1 MNINPI
7 IRNLGFLL
15 LLFSAGQL
23 KAQSD
28 KVVWLDWNT
37 GYEKATKEG
46 KIVLVD
52 AYTTWCGWCKKMD
65 ADTYD
70 NAEVAKYINQ
80 YFVPVKFNPEVANT
94 NYKIGDQTVDNN
106 QLYSLLC
113 QGKSTGFP
121 TTYFITIKKN
131 TLNITVGYK
140 GPTDFMKVLNDVVAE
155 AGK

>member
-1 MNINPI
+1 M
-7 IRNLGFLL
+7 RTLGLLFLL
-15 LLFSAGQL
+15 VVSTQL

-70 NAEVAKYINQ
+70 KPQVARYINQ
-80 YFVPVKFNPEVANT
+80 YFVPIKFNPEVAYAE
-94 NYKIGDQTVDNN
+94 YKIGGQTLDNQ

-121 TTYFITIKKN
+121 TTYFITLQKN
-131 TLNITVGYK
+131 SLNIVVGYK
-140 GPTDFMKVLNDVVAE
+140 GPDDFLKVLSEVVATS
-155 AGK
+155 GGSK

>member
-1 MNINPI
+1 M
-7 IRNLGFLL
+7 LL
-15 LLFSAGQL
+15 LLAGGQL

-37 GYEKATKEG
+37 GYEKAQKEG

-65 ADTYD
+65 ADTYA
-70 NAEVAKYINQ
+70 NPQVAKYINEH
-80 YFVPVKFNPEVANT
+80 FVPIKFNPEVANS
-94 NYKIGDQTVDNN
+94 NYKVGDQVVDNQ

-121 TTYFITIKKN
+121 TTYFITISKN
-131 TLNITVGYK
+131 SLNIDVGYK
-140 GPTDFMKVLNDVVAE
+140 GPTDFLKVLNEMVTQAR
-155 AGK
+155 